1 MKSVYQ
7 ELGNKNKLVSVTR
20 FERHKEEKV
29 EAKLVKAKDRQA
41 GRQAGNYN
49 KTVSHKWVNYHQ
61 NLPFLLGI
69 SQSSFGEFF
78 CLRGLLRNT

>member
-29 EAKLVKAKDRQA
+29 EAKLVKAKGRQASRQA
-41 GRQAGNYN
+41 GRQ
-49 KTVSHKWVNYHQ
+49 
-61 NLPFLLGI
+61 L
-69 SQSSFGEFF
+69 
-78 CLRGLLRNT
+78 